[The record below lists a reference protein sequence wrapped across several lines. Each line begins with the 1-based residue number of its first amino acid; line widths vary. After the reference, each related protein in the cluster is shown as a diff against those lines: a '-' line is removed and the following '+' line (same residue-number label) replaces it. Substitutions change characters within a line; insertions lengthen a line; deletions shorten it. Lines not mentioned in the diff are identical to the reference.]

1 MTITDA
7 PEYKLGWEWATEHA
21 PELSELFTG
30 RDASTPEL
38 RVRLFKE
45 ATRRWP
51 SAHDDLSN
59 DLKQVAFV
67 AGAIKAAIQTINVPQ
82 DLMIAANEAAFQM
95 GDLWRLEQAKAR
107 ALETLKARPAG
118 WWRTRL
124 GVSQSRSRPSRT
136 PNDLVN
142 ALSFAWRRDHA
153 KDKGRRDP
161 RSRWEVL
168 IDTLGPR
175 EIEILV
181 DSTAIF
187 EKDEGLFR
195 YVVDSPEEAFEVV
208 SRPVYDGTYMRR
220 YPGEIVG

>member
-1 MTITDA
+1 MTITDT
-7 PEYKLGWEWATEHA
+7 PEYRAGFEWATEHG
-21 PELSELFTG
+21 PELAELFTG
-30 RDASTPEL
+30 QDASTPEL

-51 SAHDDLSN
+51 SAHDDLAN

-67 AGAIKAAIQTINVPQ
+67 AGAIKAAIQTIDVPR
-82 DLMIAANEAAFQM
+82 DLMLAANEAALQM

-118 WWRTRL
+118 WWRTKM
-124 GVSQSRSRPSRT
+124 GDAT

-142 ALSFAWRRDHA
+142 ALSFAWRHDHA
-153 KDKGRRDP
+153 KEKGRRDP
-161 RSRWEVL
+161 KSKWEVL

-181 DSTAIF
+181 DATKIL
-187 EKDEGLFR
+187 ERHDGLSR
-195 YVVDSPEEAFEVV
+195 YVIDAPEEAFEVI
-208 SRPVYDGTYMRR
+208 SRPVYEGTWMRR